1 MHVVAID
8 ASKDD
13 LEGTDYKAFERRKDA
28 EDRFYRAWAMI
39 RRPKPVFEPGRPVHL
54 YAARLYEVE
63 APDPRTAIAMVQRGL
78 GSLILDTER
87 SDPAIDLEEL
97 LPDLLSS

>member
-1 MHVVAID
+1 MYVVALE

-13 LEGTDYKAFERRKDA
+13 LEATDYKVFERRKDA
-28 EDRFYRAWAMI
+28 EDRFFRAWTMI
-39 RRPKPVFEPGRPVHL
+39 RRQKPVFEPGRPVHL

-63 APDPRTAIAMVQRGL
+63 APDPRTAVGMVQRGV
-78 GSLILDTER
+78 GTLILDTD
-87 SDPAIDLEEL
+87 DPDLAIDPEEL

>member
-1 MHVVAID
+1 MYVVAID

-13 LEGTDYKAFERRKDA
+13 LEATDYKVFERRKDA
-28 EDRFYRAWAMI
+28 EDRFFRAWAMI
-39 RRPKPVFEPGRPVHL
+39 RRQKPVFEPGRPVHL

-78 GSLILDTER
+78 GTLILDTDDP
-87 SDPAIDLEEL
+87 DPAIDLEEL

>member
-1 MHVVAID
+1 MYVVAID

-28 EDRFYRAWAMI
+28 EDRFYRAWALI
-39 RRPKPVFEPGRPVHL
+39 RRQKPVFEPGRPVHL

-78 GSLILDTER
+78 GTLVLDSDDPDPSLN
-87 SDPAIDLEEL
+87 LEEL
-97 LPDLLSS
+97 LPELLAD

>member
-1 MHVVAID
+1 MYVVAID

-13 LEGTDYKAFERRKDA
+13 IEATDYKAFERCKDA
-28 EDRFYRAWAMI
+28 KDRFYRAWAMI
-39 RRPKPVFEPGRPVHL
+39 LRQKPVFEPRRPVHI

-63 APDPRTAIAMVQRGL
+63 APDARTAIAMVQHGL
-78 GSLILDTER
+78 GTLLLDTDHP
-87 SDPAIDLEEL
+87 DPSIDLEEL